1 MSVSNT
7 QRRGSRSFAGQSPRG
22 APGSPGSEYPSQDPI
37 QGQMGSMLPVVRQL
51 MAERNRLV
59 GGSGYGTTQFGAVRT
74 PTGNGTGGVIRPPG
88 GPVVAPTGN
97 TRPPRGGPAPSGT
110 GGTRTPPTEIPGGN
124 PPRGPIDT
132 TGGGIRPP
140 RGGTGGGGTGGTGG
154 GTGGGGTGGGAG
166 GGTGGGGGIDPGHGG
181 GDPNGGGPGGGTGGG
196 GGRGD
201 FEPIG
206 LHAGDGFGLEAAM
219 GIGSGPA
226 PYQPGGAAAMDL
238 PGGGMGMLETPLDPN
253 GGMTYTQGAGNGT
266 RQGRTPG
273 QQPPETGGPTTQP
286 PPAPVPGYTAKQ
298 DVRDGLSQLTPGQLA
313 AQQRAMQLINQS
325 GAGEFLSAST
335 AGRAGRLARNG
346 ATAEDIAAPFGGNP
360 DRARAYDRFAASH
373 SGGNDEFL
381 ALNRRFLPQTRGG
394 FGPSTPGGAGTL
406 PGPRPR
412 GEVPR
417 GGAPVTMPQGSPVT
431 GGGRPIGGAP
441 IEPGGGRPPRM
452 MGAGDGASQIMNSTT
467 PSTPPDTPPWGG
479 GPRPPRGGGAGGS
492 GDLPVGPLDEN
503 PDSPGGPGTGT
514 GSNNGTGDTD
524 NSDWP
529 QYWDP
534 ARYGT
539 NMWGDFDPTDTPD
552 GGIMAALDRLGAGM
566 SASEANDIYNS
577 AMDPITARAS
587 AAREDARRHAALTGE
602 TAGFYDNNAQLARN
616 EERGLSDASRE
627 SRIAINEENQRRQ
640 ELALRSQMQMLG
652 MTEQEINAYMQ
663 QLGAFS
669 TTDYGD
675 AADTEGDGFDFGGI
689 VGGLLSAL

>member
-22 APGSPGSEYPSQDPI
+22 APGRPGSEYPMQDPI

-74 PTGNGTGGVIRPPG
+74 PTGNGTGNPGRPPN
-88 GPVVAPTGN
+88 GPVVTPTGN

-154 GTGGGGTGGGAG
+154 GTGGGGTGGGPVL
-166 GGTGGGGGIDPGHGG
+166 GGGGGGVGGGDGGSGGSGG
-181 GDPNGGGPGGGTGGG
+181 GDPNTGGPGGGTGGG

-201 FEPIG
+201 FEPVG
-206 LHAGDGFGLEAAM
+206 LNAGGFGFEAAM
-219 GIGSGPA
+219 GLDGPS
-226 PYQPGGAAAMDL
+226 YQPGGVAAMDM
-238 PGGGMGMLETPLDPN
+238 PQSGGVRGEVPFDPN

-273 QQPPETGGPTTQP
+273 QQAPETGPTTTP
-286 PPAPVPGYTAKQ
+286 PPATVPGYTAKQ
-298 DVRDGLSQLTPGQLA
+298 DVRDGLSRLTPQQLA
-313 AQQRAMQLINQS
+313 AQQRAMELMNQG

-335 AGRAGRLARNG
+335 AGRTGRLVRNG
-346 ATAEDIAAPFGGNP
+346 ATAEDIAGAFGSPG
-360 DRARAYDRFAASH
+360 REGGYDRYAATH
-373 SGGNDEFL
+373 GGGNDEFL

-394 FGPSTPGGAGTL
+394 FGPPSGGGAGTL

-412 GEVPR
+412 GDVPR

-452 MGAGDGASQIMNSTT
+452 MAAGDGTSDLTLASGATIGGA
-467 PSTPPDTPPWGG
+467 PGG
-479 GPRPPRGGGAGGS
+479 GPLMNDENGDDPPVLYDGDTPGGGS
-492 GDLPVGPLDEN
+492 
-503 PDSPGGPGTGT
+503 PGTGT
-514 GSNNGTGDTD
+514 GSDTGTGGGAGYGTGSGYYNPD
-524 NSDWP
+524 
-529 QYWDP
+529 
-534 ARYGT
+534 RYGT
-539 NMWGDFDPTDTPD
+539 DMWGDFDPMENPE
-552 GGIMAALDRLGAGM
+552 GGIFGALDALGGGM
-566 SASEANDIYNS
+566 SGSEANDIMQS
-577 AMDPITARAS
+577 ATRPVAAAASTAR
-587 AAREDARRHAALTGE
+587 ENARRHSALTGND
-602 TAGFYDNNAQLARN
+602 TGFYDANAEMARDT
-616 EERGLSDASRE
+616 ETGISDASRE
-627 SRIAINEENQRRQ
+627 ARVAINSENQRRQ
-640 ELALRSQMQMLG
+640 ELALRSQLQMLG
-652 MTEQEINAYMQ
+652 MTEQEINGYLQ

-675 AADTEGDGFDFGGI
+675 AVDTEGDGFDLGGI
-689 VGGLLSAL
+689 VGGILGQL